1 MKPSVIL
8 STYNQPAWLR
18 LTLYGYLFQTDPA
31 FEIVIADD
39 GSGEETRELIE
50 RFKTTS
56 DLRIQHVWHADA
68 GFQKCTILNK
78 AIKAAKGD
86 YLILSDGDC
95 VPRNDFIAVHK
106 AHADPGFYL
115 SGGYFKLPMQTSHA
129 ITREGIESGDCF
141 SKKWLNANGVA
152 KNSKLLKL
160 TQSKLL
166 RELCNKLTP
175 TKRTWNG
182 HNASCFKADALK
194 VRGFDERMRYGGED
208 VEFGYRLRNSGL
220 QAKQIRYH
228 AVCLHLEHERAY
240 VKPDDLAAN
249 MKIRETTLRE
259 GLKYTPHGIEQER

>member
-1 MKPSVIL
+1 MKSSVIL

-56 DLRIQHVWHADA
+56 DLHIQHVWHADA

-129 ITREGIESGDCF
+129 IIT
-141 SKKWLNANGVA
+141 
-152 KNSKLLKL
+152 
-160 TQSKLL
+160 
-166 RELCNKLTP
+166 
-175 TKRTWNG
+175 
-182 HNASCFKADALK
+182 ASA
-194 VRGFDERMRYGGED
+194 
-208 VEFGYRLRNSGL
+208 
-220 QAKQIRYH
+220 
-228 AVCLHLEHERAY
+228 
-240 VKPDDLAAN
+240 
-249 MKIRETTLRE
+249 
-259 GLKYTPHGIEQER
+259 